1 MTVSQQTLDEIALSR
16 TEYEM
21 IIDRL
26 GREPAPLEL
35 GLFGALWSEHC
46 GYKHT
51 KALLRTLPSSSKRL
65 LVAPGA
71 ENAGVI
77 DLGDGLA
84 IAMKIESHNHPS
96 AVEPFEGAATGVGGI
111 IRDIF
116 AMGARPIALLNSLR
130 FGQPDNA
137 RTRYLL
143 NGVIG
148 GISSYGNCIGIPD
161 VGGEIF
167 FSNSYNGNPLVN
179 AMCVG
184 LIENGKV
191 ASASAREAGD
201 LLLLVGADTGRDG
214 IHGASGLASKGF
226 EEEAEMR
233 SAVQVGNPFLEK
245 VLIEACM
252 EALELPGVVGLQD
265 CGAAGITSAAIEMA
279 ERSGMGLKLFI
290 DRVPRREKGMT
301 PYEVMLSES
310 QERMLIAVTPGGET
324 QVFEL
329 FDRWDLDAS
338 VIGKFELGS
347 NVKIYDEGEQ
357 VCSTPVITLTDSPE
371 YKLTSSKPA
380 WLDAL
385 QKVNMNA
392 IPMPNM
398 SPIKVM
404 LKMLGSPNIASRF
417 PIYQQYDYH
426 VQTNTVIEPGGDA
439 AVLRLKLSLIHI

>member
-167 FSNSYNGNPLVN
+167 FSDSYNGNPLVN

-233 SAVQVGNPFLEK
+233 SAVQVGNPF
-245 VLIEACM
+245 V
-252 EALELPGVVGLQD
+252 
-265 CGAAGITSAAIEMA
+265 
-279 ERSGMGLKLFI
+279 
-290 DRVPRREKGMT
+290 EKG
-301 PYEVMLSES
+301 
-310 QERMLIAVTPGGET
+310 LI
-324 QVFEL
+324 
-329 FDRWDLDAS
+329 
-338 VIGKFELGS
+338 
-347 NVKIYDEGEQ
+347 
-357 VCSTPVITLTDSPE
+357 
-371 YKLTSSKPA
+371 
-380 WLDAL
+380 
-385 QKVNMNA
+385 
-392 IPMPNM
+392 
-398 SPIKVM
+398 
-404 LKMLGSPNIASRF
+404 
-417 PIYQQYDYH
+417 
-426 VQTNTVIEPGGDA
+426 
-439 AVLRLKLSLIHI
+439 